1 MNRSGS
7 GRSNGSI
14 TPLVACAGAGFLL
27 AVLWFDLMFD
37 VQVLGQGRGLLA
49 EATLQSMAAYYRRV
63 TTDSWP
69 MGALLPLTMLAT
81 IGATLRQLFRNEI
94 PRPAAIAALVLVT
107 LPVALALGRV
117 LPNAVRLG
125 GRADTLDVQSQLARA
140 ICWDHLFCFVS
151 VAMFLALQ
159 IALCCTTRPGGF
171 PPERVSG

>member
-1 MNRSGS
+1 VNPSAAK
-7 GRSNGSI
+7 GSI

-37 VQVLGQGRGLLA
+37 VQVLGQGSGLLS
-49 EATLQSMAAYYRRV
+49 EATLESMAAYYRRV

-69 MGALLPLTMLAT
+69 MGALLPLAMLAT
-81 IGATLRQLFRNEI
+81 IGATLRQLVRDEI

-107 LPVALALGRV
+107 LPVALALVRV

-125 GRADTLDVQSQLARA
+125 ARGDSLDVQSQLARA

-151 VAMFLALQ
+151 IGMFLVLQLALHR
-159 IALCCTTRPGGF
+159 ARRPDGF
-171 PPERVSG
+171 PPAQVSG